1 MKHKQ
6 HKEYAMKL
14 TDKSAFFDENS
25 GSGRGRTKYGRLYSK
40 IRKMPFNKA
49 LIVTLTKYASPSLH
63 EKSGLAKQIC
73 SNMRYNRVGFKMRC
87 RRISKTKNASKYIII
102 KLKVRKHK

>member
-6 HKEYAMKL
+6 HKEFTMKL
-14 TDKSAFFDENS
+14 TSKDSFFAETS

-49 LIVTLTKYASPSLH
+49 LIVTLTKYASPSLF
-63 EKSGLAKQIC
+63 KPGGLASTIC
-73 SNMRYNRVGFKMRC
+73 SNMRYNRIGFKMRC

-102 KLKVRKHK
+102 KLRGRKSK